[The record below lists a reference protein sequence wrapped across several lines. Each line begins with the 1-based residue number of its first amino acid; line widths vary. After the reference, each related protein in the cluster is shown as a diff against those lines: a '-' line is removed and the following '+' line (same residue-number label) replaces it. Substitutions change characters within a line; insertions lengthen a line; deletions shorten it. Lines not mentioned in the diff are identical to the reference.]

1 MFSVKSKIHCK
12 GSIPFW
18 VGDIIGLENYNKL
31 QAGDSIE
38 LSKSPDPQ
46 ILEFIDIS
54 EVKSTSSEKKE
65 VKSKKNKIK
74 E

>member
-1 MFSVKSKIHCK
+1 MFSIKSKIQWK
-12 GSIPFW
+12 GAIPFW

-54 EVKSTSSEKKE
+54 EVKSTSSKK
-65 VKSKKNKIK
+65 KRS
-74 E
+74 

>member
-1 MFSVKSKIHCK
+1 MFSIKSKIHCK

-18 VGDIIGLENYNKL
+18 VGGIIGLENYNKL

-38 LSKSPDPQ
+38 LSKNPDPQ

-54 EVKSTSSEKKE
+54 EVKSTSNEKKE